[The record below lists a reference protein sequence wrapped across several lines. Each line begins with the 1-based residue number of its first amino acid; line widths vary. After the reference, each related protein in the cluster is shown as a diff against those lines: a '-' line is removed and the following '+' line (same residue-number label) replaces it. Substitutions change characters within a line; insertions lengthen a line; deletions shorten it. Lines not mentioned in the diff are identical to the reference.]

1 MTLHTAAC
9 MDKCQHFSSFGEVS
23 LKRCKRDFR
32 IRNSLLE
39 DTCCKHGR
47 RPVMVVL
54 LVGVPPRARCEFW
67 YLFCI
72 FWKRRQ
78 QKRTRRLQFYA
89 GATLCRS
96 MLYWK
101 LSADDDTSNS
111 YSSESGSDMT
121 HSYVTWL
128 IHMWHDSFIS
138 DMTQLI
144 HIWHDSIVC
153 DVTHLNLK
161 WLIHMWHET
170 FMSDMTDWRFYTRHD
185 SFKYN
190 ITHLQV
196 AD

>member
-39 DTCCKHGR
+39 NTCCKHGR

-101 LSADDDTSNS
+101 LSANDDTSNS

-128 IHMWHDSFIS
+128 IHMWHDSIVY
-138 DMTQLI
+138 DMT
-144 HIWHDSIVC
+144 HS
-153 DVTHLNLK
+153 NLK
-161 WLIHMWHET
+161 WLIHMWHDT
-170 FMSDMTDWRFYTRHD
+170 FMSDMNHGRIHTRHD

-190 ITHLQV
+190 IKHLQV
-196 AD
+196 AN